1 MRKGRGW
8 ILVYPLTIVIILSC
22 IVWGSRVV
30 NTFSETIPMHH
41 AVCIIIDAGHGGIDG
56 GAISCT
62 GRPESMYNL
71 EIALR
76 LEALFHLLGFETKM
90 IRREDVSVYTKGD
103 TIAQKKVS
111 DLKERVRIVNET
123 PNALILSIHQNYYSD
138 SRYSG
143 AQIFYPKTTGSDLL
157 ASKLQ
162 SAIGS
167 TLDPGNHR
175 KCKKSTGVYLMEKI
189 QCTGVL
195 IECGFLSCPQE
206 EARLRTPIYQKK
218 ISAVITTTVSSFLSN
233 T

>member
-8 ILVYPLTIVIILSC
+8 IFVYPLTIVIVLSC
-22 IVWGSRVV
+22 IVWGNRVV

-41 AVCIIIDAGHGGIDG
+41 TFCIIIDAGHGGIDG

-123 PNALILSIHQNYYSD
+123 PNALLLSIHQNYYSD